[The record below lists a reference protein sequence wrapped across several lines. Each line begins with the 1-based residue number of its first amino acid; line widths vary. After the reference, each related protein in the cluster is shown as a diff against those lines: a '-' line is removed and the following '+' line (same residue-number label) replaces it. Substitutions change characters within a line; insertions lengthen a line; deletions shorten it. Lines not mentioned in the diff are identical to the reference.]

1 MSTLEQIR
9 RGLSNTWH
17 NVAEGWEQ
25 FSERA
30 SQALTRFNP
39 VHRADE
45 SDRVP
50 VQVERNSSR
59 WGLLAAEIH
68 EDNNTVY
75 VKLEAPGM
83 NASDFDIQVIDNTLV
98 VRGEK
103 RVQQE
108 RNEGRYYLME
118 CAYGSFE
125 RAIPL
130 PSSVDDGGAEASY
143 KKGVL
148 QIQLPKTSHQGR
160 SRIDVSSGT

>member
-1 MSTLEQIR
+1 MSTLDQIR

-17 NVAEGWEQ
+17 NLAEGWEQ

-39 VHRADE
+39 VHRSDE
-45 SDRVP
+45 GDRLP
-50 VQVERNSSR
+50 QQVERNASR

-68 EDNNTVY
+68 DDSKNMY
-75 VKLEAPGM
+75 IKLEAPGM
-83 NASDFDIQVIDNTLV
+83 EAKDFDIQVIDNTLV

-103 RVQQE
+103 RVRQE

-118 CAYGSFE
+118 CAYGRFE

-130 PSSVDDGGAEASY
+130 PANVSDEQAQASY

-148 QIQLPKTSHQGR
+148 EITLPKTAHEGR
-160 SRIDVSSGT
+160 SRINVNG

>member
-1 MSTLEQIR
+1 MSTLEQLR
-9 RGLSNTWH
+9 RGISNTWH
-17 NVAEGWEQ
+17 NIAEGWEQ

-39 VHRADE
+39 IHRAEDG
-45 SDRVP
+45 DKLP
-50 VQVERNSSR
+50 IQVERNASR

-68 EDNNTVY
+68 EDDKQVY

-83 NASDFDIQVIDNTLV
+83 EAENFDIQVIDNTLV

-103 RVQQE
+103 RVQQV

-130 PSSVDDGGAEASY
+130 PANVDDSKAQAAY

-148 QIQLPKTSHQGR
+148 QITLPKSHHGAR
-160 SRIDVSSGT
+160 SRINVKG

>member
-9 RGLSNTWH
+9 RGISNTWH
-17 NVAEGWEQ
+17 NIAEGWEQ

-39 VHRADE
+39 VHRPDE
-45 SDRVP
+45 SDNVP
-50 VQVERNSSR
+50 VQVERNASR

-68 EDNNTVY
+68 EDNEQVY

-83 NASDFDIQVIDNTLV
+83 EAENFDIQVIDDTLV

-130 PSSVDDGGAEASY
+130 PSNVDDSHAQASY

-148 QIQLPKTSHQGR
+148 QISLPKSHHNAS
-160 SRIDVSSGT
+160 SRINVQG